1 MIIRDPIH
9 GDIYFGDRKDQSLE
23 KNVIETKLMQRLR
36 GIKQL
41 GTTYLVYPGA
51 THTRFEHSLGT
62 AHLVKII
69 MDNIQRNGYQI
80 NEHQREAVSIAG
92 LLHDVSHVP
101 FGHTFEDE
109 RGIFK
114 KHDLRINDFLND
126 EELCNVLKSKSDLK
140 KEVTCILKEDSRE
153 EFESKAYCKDNE
165 PWKKQI
171 IKGTIGAD
179 LLDYLRR
186 DAYYSGLSLNYDDR
200 IFNYF
205 KIDEHDRL
213 YLDLMKHN
221 MNRADARSEVL
232 RVLRARFFLT
242 ERVYYHHT
250 KLIAGSM
257 ISKAVEIAQRNHG
270 LGVED
275 LYGCSDTTFLKHL
288 LSFDD
293 KTISTLIEGVKN
305 RKLLKRAYVIS
316 SSTVSEMVQRNLE
329 CALRDPQNRMKTE
342 NEIIERVNGNSTNK
356 LTDADVIVYMTP
368 NLSKEADIY
377 VKFDGEIRS
386 LSMGGLAYQPMDVK
400 EVQAA
405 YVTLW
410 KLYVFAPGD
419 FSGKVESV
427 CEKVFGIE
435 SEFIPQKYEYIQTL
449 GKWMRHYGTDQQTKE
464 K

>member
-1 MIIRDPIH
+1 MIIRDQVH
-9 GDIYFGDRKDQSLE
+9 GDIFLGERKKERERKKDSFE
-23 KNVIETKLMQRLR
+23 KDVIETKLMQRLR

-41 GTTYLVYPGA
+41 GTSYLIYPGA

-62 AHLVKII
+62 SHLAKTI
-69 MDNIQRNGYQI
+69 MDNIHRNGYEI
-80 NEHQREAVSIAG
+80 SENQREAISIAG

-114 KHDLRINDFLND
+114 RHDLRIEDFLND
-126 EELCNVLKSKSDLK
+126 DELSDVLESKSGLK
-140 KEVTCILKEDSRE
+140 EEVICILKEESE
-153 EFESKAYCKDNE
+153 EGLESTAYCNNM

-186 DAYYSGLSLNYDDR
+186 DAYCCGLSLNYDDR

-205 KIDEHDRL
+205 KVNAENEL

-232 RVLRARFFLT
+232 TVLRMRFFLT

-257 ISKAVEIAQRNHG
+257 ISKAVEIARKDHG
-270 LGVED
+270 LEENE
-275 LYGCSDTTFLKHL
+275 LYCHSDTTFLEHL
-288 LSFDD
+288 LSYDD
-293 KTISTLIEGVKN
+293 KTMNALIEGVKN

-316 SSTVSEMVQRNLE
+316 SSVGESKRRDLE
-329 CALRDPQNRMKTE
+329 IDERLTKNRMETE
-342 NEIIERVNGNSTNK
+342 REIIEKINKKSTKK
-356 LTDADVIVYMTP
+356 LTDADVIIYMGP
-368 NLSKEADIY
+368 QLSKEADTN
-377 VKFDGEIRS
+377 VKFDGEIRP
-386 LSMGGLAYQPMDVK
+386 LNQGGFYQPMDVK
-400 EVQAA
+400 QVQES

-410 KLYVFAPGD
+410 KLYVFAIGN
-419 FSGKVESV
+419 FCGKVESI
-427 CEKVFGIE
+427 CESMFGIKND
-435 SEFIPQKYEYIQTL
+435 FIPQKYEYIRTL
-449 GKWMRHYGTDQQTKE
+449 DKYMRL
-464 K
+464 